1 MVVGRL
7 RLRVDGW
14 VRGAFPVKGRPL
26 SSSKRSGRR
35 SGGVPCTRLP
45 RMRGTND
52 CAGSVRTLSRLPC
65 IVPRVDQTYFFFVTP
80 GTELRVIGFSNRTR
94 IFSIPGSR
102 EPHEPVRTGS
112 DRHCRPLTEVSP
124 PRHLLPPGGS
134 FVPAATHAVSLRSA
148 LQFSR

>member
-1 MVVGRL
+1 MVVGRR
-7 RLRVDGW
+7 RLRADGW
-14 VRGAFPVKGRPL
+14 VKGAFPVRGRPL
-26 SSSKRSGRR
+26 SFSKRAGRR

-52 CAGSVRTLSRLPC
+52 RAGSVPTLSGLLC
-65 IVPRVDQTYFFFVTP
+65 IVPRVDQTYFSFVTP
-80 GTELRVIGFSNRTR
+80 GTGLRVIGFSNRPG

-102 EPHEPVRTGS
+102 EPHEPVQTGS

-148 LQFSR
+148 LQFCR